1 MRRTESIGV
10 MSMLTTTVTF
20 NGAEYKVFI
29 IEHEN
34 LYIISIPDLAFSM
47 QLENDLKDIE
57 MADEIIIHL
66 FTLLDE
72 EISVAASNQILSVIR
87 NK

>member
-1 MRRTESIGV
+1 
-10 MSMLTTTVTF
+10 MLTTTVTF
-20 NGAEYKVFI
+20 NESEYKVFI

-47 QLENDLKDIE
+47 QLENDLGDVE
-57 MADEIIIHL
+57 MADEIILHL
-66 FTLLDE
+66 FTLLNE
-72 EISVAASNQILSVIR
+72 EISIAVSSKILSVIR

>member
-1 MRRTESIGV
+1 
-10 MSMLTTTVTF
+10 MLTVTVTF
-20 NGAEYKVFI
+20 NRADYKVFI

-47 QLENDLKDIE
+47 QLESDLADTE

-72 EISVAASNQILSVIR
+72 ESSITVSTQILSVIR

>member
-1 MRRTESIGV
+1 
-10 MSMLTTTVTF
+10 MLTTTVKF
-20 NGAEYKVFI
+20 NGADYKVFI
-29 IEHEN
+29 IEYEN
-34 LYIISIPDLAFSM
+34 LYIISIPDLSFSM
-47 QLENDLKDIE
+47 QLENDLKDVE

-72 EISVAASNQILSVIR
+72 EISVAASSQILSVIR